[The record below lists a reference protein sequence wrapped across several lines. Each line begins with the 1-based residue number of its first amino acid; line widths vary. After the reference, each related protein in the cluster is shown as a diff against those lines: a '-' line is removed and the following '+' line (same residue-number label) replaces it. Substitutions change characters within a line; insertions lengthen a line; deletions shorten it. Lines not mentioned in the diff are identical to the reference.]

1 MSDAIFNS
9 AGDVNGGSGRIAS
22 ALAGSGGTTLPAI
35 ADLLSSQGRAP
46 TQVAYKA
53 PLTLEYHKPAPVD
66 YQAIADQARAAQQSM
81 LGFTNQS
88 ELQNYINQQ
97 VAEQLK
103 NQGRRQVGGSWADN
117 AAIKYYNETGK
128 PWRWG

>member
-22 ALAGSGGTTLPAI
+22 AWAGSGASALPAV
-35 ADLLSSQGRAP
+35 ANLLSSQGLTPA
-46 TQVAYKA
+46 QVAYKA
-53 PLTLEYHKPAPVD
+53 PLTMEYHKPAPVD

-81 LGFTNQS
+81 LGFKDQS

-103 NQGRRQVGGSWADN
+103 NQGRRQVGGPWADN

-128 PWRWG
+128 LW